1 MGREMS
7 KIVKRNEKLFNRIKG
22 ILDAN
27 TTDAN
32 GSKIAGIM
40 VEYFEN
46 TVEDSVILLEQLK
59 RGFTEV

>member
-1 MGREMS
+1 MS
-7 KIVKRNEKLFNRIKG
+7 KIAKRNEKLFDRIKG

-27 TTDAN
+27 TTDVA

-40 VEYFEN
+40 IEYFEN
-46 TVEDSVILLEQLK
+46 TAEDNVVLLEQLK